1 MQAKKETIRD
11 FLQRTDELAGKLGI
25 NLEDLPAKIGISRA
39 TLFFGRSGERP
50 PSAKTL
56 SKLKHAEEVAN
67 KETSKKY
74 LNDEIETPNLMED
87 EKPHGAEKE
96 PGLKEALQALNSA
109 LDLLKMIIESK
120 GKE

>member
-1 MQAKKETIRD
+1 
-11 FLQRTDELAGKLGI
+11 
-25 NLEDLPAKIGISRA
+25 
-39 TLFFGRSGERP
+39 
-50 PSAKTL
+50 
-56 SKLKHAEEVAN
+56 
-67 KETSKKY
+67 
-74 LNDEIETPNLMED
+74 MED